1 MSVNNTCLNFCNSCQ
16 CKSGVDA
23 KAESIT
29 QTNQCFEQNC
39 DLQVIHDS
47 INGLFFPALGEI
59 LATIV
64 SLTIINGQMR

>member
-1 MSVNNTCLNFCNSCQ
+1 ME
-16 CKSGVDA
+16 A

-29 QTNQCFEQNC
+29 QTNQCFEWNC

-47 INGLFFPALGEI
+47 INGFFFPALGEI
-59 LATIV
+59 LATAV